1 MTRLMRLN
9 WPGFR
14 SVRVAAVGGYA
25 LLGALIVPGQTPP
38 MRSITEGVKTVQQAA
53 CGQQLQGAMR
63 GVSR

>member
-38 MRSITEGVKTVQQAA
+38 MRSITEAVQQAA